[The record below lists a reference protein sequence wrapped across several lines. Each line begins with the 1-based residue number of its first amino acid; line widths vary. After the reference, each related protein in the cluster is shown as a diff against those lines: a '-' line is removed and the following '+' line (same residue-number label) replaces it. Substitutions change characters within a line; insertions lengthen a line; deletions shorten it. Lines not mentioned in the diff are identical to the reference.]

1 MTISRVLLAAAA
13 VMLLSSGLAPSARAQ
28 TTPLRERRLA
38 PAEVGKKIR
47 SLKDSPAIKFAGVI
61 DKTGKFYFF
70 YLSSAEYTG
79 AGTVIV
85 SAGAT
90 VTSADVGGE
99 DSNAIASDMQE
110 HLEAYETDNPPQ
122 PSEPG
127 NAQWSRTVT
136 TWKTNNSKVTIKGS
150 TKRILKPQAFEVKWI
165 FWP

>member
-1 MTISRVLLAAAA
+1 MAILRVLLSAAAGM
-13 VMLLSSGLAPSARAQ
+13 VLSSGLALSVRAQ

-47 SLKDSPAIKFAGVI
+47 SLKNSPEIKFAGVI
-61 DKTGKFYFF
+61 GKTGKFYLFH
-70 YLSSAEYTG
+70 LSSAEYSG

-85 SAGAT
+85 SSGAT

-110 HLEAYETDNPPQ
+110 HLAYETDNPPQ
-122 PSEPG
+122 PSEPA

-136 TWKTNNSKVTIKGS
+136 TWMTNNSKVTIEGS
-150 TKRILKPQAFEVKWI
+150 AKRILNPQAIEVKWL
-165 FWP
+165 FWPE